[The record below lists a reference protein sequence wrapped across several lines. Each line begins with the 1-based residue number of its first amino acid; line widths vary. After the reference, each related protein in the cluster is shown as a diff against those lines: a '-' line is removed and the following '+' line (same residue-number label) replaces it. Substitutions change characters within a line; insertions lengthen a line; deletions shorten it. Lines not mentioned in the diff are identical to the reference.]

1 MQKRPILLFS
11 QCSSWLAMLVTAPG
25 ASRAEE
31 PERAQAV
38 GQYNVTLAQFF
49 KQVFAAAEG
58 AGAAAILPYKFI
70 PYAYEYNRTL
80 YEFGTNT
87 AAYKCSV
94 AAMFQYQEQRVNPDY
109 LYPLW
114 HTAPCAPVT
123 CDQGLNHRAP

>member
-1 MQKRPILLFS
+1 
-11 QCSSWLAMLVTAPG
+11 MLVTAAV

-38 GQYNVTLAQFF
+38 GGYNVTLAQFF
-49 KQVFAAAEG
+49 QQVFAAAES

-94 AAMFQYQEQRVNPDY
+94 VPMYKYQEQRASPHY
-109 LYPLW
+109 QCP
-114 HTAPCAPVT
+114 A
-123 CDQGLNHRAP
+123 